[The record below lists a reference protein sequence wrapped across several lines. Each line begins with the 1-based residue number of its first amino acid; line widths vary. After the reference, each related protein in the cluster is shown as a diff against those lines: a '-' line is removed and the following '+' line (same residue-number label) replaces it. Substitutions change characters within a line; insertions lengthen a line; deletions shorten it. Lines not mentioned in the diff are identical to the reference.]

1 MAIVEAAPR
10 SCYPARHV
18 QSMGTAGAGVV
29 NQRRGNQGYDMINS
43 KRATSLRV
51 ALAAA
56 ISGLLATA
64 SLAADPP
71 ARDCNQVQ
79 DYKEMV
85 ECHRLD
91 AETNIAKVTAAYEL
105 LMKRL
110 GSSPAAEKL
119 SQSQKAWL
127 EYQSSYCDFMAS
139 ANEGGSIVHLIR
151 AQCYAGIAKSRLHE
165 LEYQIDCK
173 QGYFGCFWQR

>member
-1 MAIVEAAPR
+1 
-10 SCYPARHV
+10 
-18 QSMGTAGAGVV
+18 
-29 NQRRGNQGYDMINS
+29 MINS
-43 KRATSLRV
+43 KRTTSLRA

-71 ARDCNQVQ
+71 DKGCSQVQ

-91 AETNIAKVTAAYEL
+91 AETTNAKVAEAYEV

-110 GSSPAAEKL
+110 GASSAAEKL
-119 SQSQKAWL
+119 GQSQKAWL
-127 EYQSSYCDFMAS
+127 EYRSSYCAFMAS
-139 ANEGGSIVHLIR
+139 ANEGGSIVPAIH
-151 AQCYAGIAKSRLHE
+151 ASCYARIARSRLHE
-165 LEYQIDCK
+165 LEYQVDCK
-173 QGYFGCFWQR
+173 EGYLGCFRQR